1 MNMETSKNPSVLTND
16 ERNVY
21 IYALK
26 DEFNSMGIGEEKQAY
41 YIDKIINTTP
51 ENIVHLRRFGAI
63 TISREITSPD
73 NVFGA

>member
-21 IYALK
+21 IYALR
-26 DEFNSMGIGEEKQAY
+26 DEFNSMGIEPAKQDY

-63 TISREITSPD
+63 TVSREITQPG

>member
-1 MNMETSKNPSVLTND
+1 MNMETSKDPSVLTND

-26 DEFNSMGIGEEKQAY
+26 DEFNSMGIDAKKQHY

-51 ENIVHLRRFGAI
+51 DNIVYLRRFGAI
-63 TISREITSPD
+63 AVSREIMTPG

>member
-26 DEFNSMGIGEEKQAY
+26 DEFNSMGIDEEKQAY
-41 YIDKIINTTP
+41 YIDKIINTIP

>member
-1 MNMETSKNPSVLTND
+1 METSKNPSVLTND
-16 ERNVY
+16 EKNVY

-26 DEFNSMGIGEEKQAY
+26 DEFNAMGIDEAKQAY

-51 ENIVHLRRFGAI
+51 ENITYLRRFGAI
-63 TISREITSPD
+63 TISREVTQPN

>member
-1 MNMETSKNPSVLTND
+1 MNMETSKEPSVLTND

-26 DEFNSMGIGEEKQAY
+26 DEFNSMGIDAEKQRY
-41 YIDKIINTTP
+41 YIDKVINTTP
-51 ENIVHLRRFGAI
+51 DNIVYLRRFGAI
-63 TISREITSPD
+63 AVSREIMNPD